1 MIRNY
6 LQSIEEIDIFP
17 IISLLIFVLFFAVLI
32 IWLVKVDK
40 NYLKEMKELPLEQTK
55 NGKSILTGDK
65 NDK

>member
-6 LQSIEEIDIFP
+6 LQSIEGIDIFP